1 MKPTNFMPSDIVRAK
16 SGGVRMWQKTGQ
28 VQYLIAVAK
37 CFYVFQPF
45 AGWQEVLRGREFADH
60 CRESFAAD

>member
-1 MKPTNFMPSDIVRAK
+1 MPSFQQAFILIQLN
-16 SGGVRMWQKTGQ
+16 GKTGQ

-37 CFYVFQPF
+37 CVYVFQPF

-60 CRESFAAD
+60 CREGFAAD